1 MSPSHALPL
10 RPGSPFPVV
19 AGPFSLMLRIEPV
32 GTEPQLTPGLC
43 WLRST
48 TQLRPPGS
56 KATAR
61 SPEPC
66 PRPHNVWEEVW
77 PQASDPRKLCVGTL
91 TSRSGLTQS
100 RAAPGRPTSN
110 PTPLRHHDCLAQVE
124 GQRAGQ
130 RGAPRGE
137 GAHGG
142 SPALWKCCGGRPG
155 EECSHAVWTGP
166 WVPEGSC
173 RWSLVWQCAVS
184 RSQHPSVLTSVPVP
198 RLIPWPLLGVT

>member
-19 AGPFSLMLRIEPV
+19 AGPFSLRLRIEPV

-56 KATAR
+56 KATAQ
-61 SPEPC
+61 SPEPR
-66 PRPHNVWEEVW
+66 PRPHNVCEEVW

-100 RAAPGRPTSN
+100 RAAPGSPPRTL
-110 PTPLRHHDCLAQVE
+110 PLSDTMTALL
-124 GQRAGQ
+124 GWKG
-130 RGAPRGE
+130 RGPGSGELRGE
-137 GAHGG
+137 KEPTGAVLLRG
-142 SPALWKCCGGRPG
+142 SAVGVILERSAAVQCGQAPGYPKAPAGGRWSGTVLCQGASIRVSSRPCLCPG
-155 EECSHAVWTGP
+155 
-166 WVPEGSC
+166 
-173 RWSLVWQCAVS
+173 
-184 RSQHPSVLTSVPVP
+184 
-198 RLIPWPLLGVT
+198 